1 MRLGTFHKKK
11 RFYINKIKINF
22 LSFLFRKKINN
33 QITEPAQVNSC
44 LIIHDNNKLGDLIV
58 LSSIYRELYSKGV
71 KITILTNSKGG
82 AFLSNNKN
90 IFEFC
95 IKESTG
101 FLKMLTLCK
110 HLRDLQFDIVLDP
123 FETMPSF
130 KHSLILSSLKDS
142 YILGFDQWYK
152 RYYSFYHPHDECL
165 KEHMSTR
172 ATEILGDAA
181 NLLI

>member
-82 AFLSNNKN
+82 AFLSNNK
-90 IFEFC
+90 IY
-95 IKESTG
+95 
-101 FLKMLTLCK
+101 
-110 HLRDLQFDIVLDP
+110 
-123 FETMPSF
+123 
-130 KHSLILSSLKDS
+130 LSSVLKNQPVS
-142 YILGFDQWYK
+142 LKCLLYVSICGICSSILY
-152 RYYSFYHPHDECL
+152 
-165 KEHMSTR
+165 
-172 ATEILGDAA
+172 
-181 NLLI
+181 